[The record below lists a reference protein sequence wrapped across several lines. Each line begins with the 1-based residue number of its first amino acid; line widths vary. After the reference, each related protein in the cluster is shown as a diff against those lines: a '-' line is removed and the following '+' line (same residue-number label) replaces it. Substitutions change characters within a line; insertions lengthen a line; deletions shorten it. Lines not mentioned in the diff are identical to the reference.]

1 MIPPEN
7 LKMETYPPVQKG
19 AQHVGSPTGIR
30 IEHIPSGL
38 VAICNIERS
47 QHKNRAVAMDMLMGG
62 LTSSSYRGTI

>member
-19 AQHVGSPTGIR
+19 GQHVGSPTGIR